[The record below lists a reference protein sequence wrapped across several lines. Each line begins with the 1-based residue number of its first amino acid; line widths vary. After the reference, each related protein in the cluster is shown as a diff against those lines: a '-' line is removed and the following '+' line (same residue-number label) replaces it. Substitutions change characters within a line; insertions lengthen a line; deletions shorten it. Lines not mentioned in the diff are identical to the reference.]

1 MTVAHRDAQ
10 LCCLWI
16 KALQGLHSVT
26 FHHLC
31 VLSWPP
37 PFQASAEGGTQKQEV
52 CFLWHLLFVAGSLF
66 RWGRCHAKVSR
77 GSRPCTILTLLLIS
91 LMENVTQCHFPHIFF
106 FFFWYIGTAQVHVAT
121 HAASG
126 RLHSLRESG
135 RGGGSPCLP
144 FSVQMCLCWCEP
156 FRLPCPLK
164 GLADLFCPLALWWE
178 TSCLF

>member
-106 FFFWYIGTAQVHVAT
+106 FFFGILELPRFMLPLMRQVADFTASEKVVEEVA
-121 HAASG
+121 
-126 RLHSLRESG
+126 RLVSPSLFK
-135 RGGGSPCLP
+135 CAC
-144 FSVQMCLCWCEP
+144 V
-156 FRLPCPLK
+156 RLPCPLK